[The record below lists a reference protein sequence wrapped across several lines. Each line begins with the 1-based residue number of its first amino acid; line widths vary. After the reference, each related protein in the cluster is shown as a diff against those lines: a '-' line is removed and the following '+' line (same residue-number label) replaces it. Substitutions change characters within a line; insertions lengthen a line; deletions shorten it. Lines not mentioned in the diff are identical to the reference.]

1 MIVNYFIFQMHPL
14 NFGCIV
20 LKIVNNI
27 FNVMSVEKVF
37 RFLTFRKLNIYSVL
51 KMLKFQF
58 QKIEKCI
65 LSLNGVTLRKSS
77 SLQQFDLVKC

>member
-1 MIVNYFIFQMHPL
+1 MIVNYFIFQTHPL
-14 NFGCIV
+14 NFGYIV

-27 FNVMSVEKVF
+27 FNVMSEKVF

-65 LSLNGVTLRKSS
+65 LSWNGVTLRKSS
-77 SLQQFDLVKC
+77 SFQQFDLGKC